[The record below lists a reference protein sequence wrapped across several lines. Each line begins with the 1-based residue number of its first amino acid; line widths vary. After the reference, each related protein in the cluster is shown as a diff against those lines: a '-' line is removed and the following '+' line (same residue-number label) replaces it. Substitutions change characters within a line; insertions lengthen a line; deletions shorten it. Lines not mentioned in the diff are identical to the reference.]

1 MTRTSCILLVS
12 LSLAA
17 CGGASTQT
25 AEPEHAGGHHGEGA
39 APEPSRVLEDG
50 SRLFGSEMSEEREV
64 VPLGTI
70 LASPAEYEGQVV
82 KTEGEIAQVCQQM
95 GCWMELRVD
104 ENSPG
109 IRVPMAGHSFY
120 LPRDLAGQP
129 RDHRGHRPRRG
140 ALARGARAPR
150 ERGRD
155 GDGAGRQHRGD
166 VRARSSLRP
175 ATAA

>member
-25 AEPEHAGGHHGEGA
+25 AEPEHASGHHGEGA

-95 GCWMELRVD
+95 GCWMELRAD

-120 LPRDLAGQP
+120 LPRDLAGS
-129 RDHRGHRPRRG
+129 RATIEGTVRVE
-140 ALARGARAPR
+140 ALSPEER
-150 ERGRD
+150 EHLESEG
-155 GDGAGRQHRGD
+155 
-166 VRARSSLRP
+166 
-175 ATAA
+175 ATATGQDVSIEATSVLVRP